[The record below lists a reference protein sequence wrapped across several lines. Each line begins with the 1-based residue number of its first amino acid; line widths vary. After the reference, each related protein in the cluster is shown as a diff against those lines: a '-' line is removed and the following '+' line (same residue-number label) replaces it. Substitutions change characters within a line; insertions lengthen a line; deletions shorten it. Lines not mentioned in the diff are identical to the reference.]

1 MLDRRVSGSHRDIK
15 AAIMVR
21 IPSITRGKV
30 TDTPGNWAYKPTKTQ
45 SNELRCQ
52 RRLETIK
59 KLEYSW
65 LSLIRNFECYD
76 NTRKQTLCWESYHEA
91 QTSGKLKRKLSASNL
106 QRKPA
111 EYDRLLFTYLTPRN
125 GTMYNL
131 KITVTMSKERLT
143 RLKSEFPLGLLKISS
158 HQQIQFIKCLVCAA
172 KCDWQYAM
180 YGLERP
186 NSSHEKTMNISWGKF
201 ILPCFF
207 YFRWCNSPVQWWK
220 EQPCLRYEKKSSKYQ
235 EPYSYKRILIIL
247 MLPSVKRS
255 DVRQKDSWR
264 CNERC
269 EILPPAFSRMK
280 VWNCFREHQK
290 RFRYHRKSSS
300 SWRLSFVIMV
310 QITWW
315 SWGTIHYCTSIR
327 SRTRLIQRIVQSA
340 PMPLLNL
347 SDLFG

>member
-1 MLDRRVSGSHRDIK
+1 MQRSVIDSMQCTGSNDQIRAMK
-15 AAIMVR
+15 
-21 IPSITRGKV
+21 
-30 TDTPGNWAYKPTKTQ
+30 
-45 SNELRCQ
+45 
-52 RRLETIK
+52 RLWI
-59 KLEYSW
+59 
-65 LSLIRNFECYD
+65 F
-76 NTRKQTLCWESYHEA
+76 
-91 QTSGKLKRKLSASNL
+91 
-106 QRKPA
+106 
-111 EYDRLLFTYLTPRN
+111 
-125 GTMYNL
+125 
-131 KITVTMSKERLT
+131 
-143 RLKSEFPLGLLKISS
+143 LG
-158 HQQIQFIKCLVCAA
+158 
-172 KCDWQYAM
+172 
-180 YGLERP
+180 E
-186 NSSHEKTMNISWGKF
+186 KF

-235 EPYSYKRILIIL
+235 EPYSYKRILIIW

-269 EILPPAFSRMK
+269 EILPPTFLRLK

-327 SRTRLIQRIVQSA
+327 SRTRLIQRIVQST

-347 SDLFG
+347 SDLFGQRAPCQLLSFISVFLNYNLSFKLSVITRVCFDLVAFGELDREKKSCYLPGAMGSCV